1 MLKLF
6 CTPTWTAK
14 NHFVGTGLS
23 FWSSLTPPRD
33 VIFPVSVF
41 WQVPLPAGIQVSGQK
56 STHNTLKVITIRQYP
71 VKNRN
76 RYGILYQEH
85 IFLLPVKSHSQS
97 LCLVV
102 LLASPSF
109 SGDSPPNTY
118 EEQSIFSIFL
128 ISISLWTPSLKLITT
143 ISSPDKLIMKVY
155 DNHEDPSVW
164 AGPFLPPDEAGKV
177 ADHDFEQHLVWT
189 LKSRE
194 EETVYNYVTVAVRSH
209 AHCHNLLNKCSHLIK
224 LAMKLVAIMS
234 TLLYEHW
241 SRPHWTWRCRSS
253 YWGSATSSSLPIST
267 PSERPVGL

>member
-1 MLKLF
+1 MPKRKRFFSVDVFPYLLVSRF
-6 CTPTWTAK
+6 QAK
-14 NHFVGTGLS
+14 SPLTTLWRSSRFANILRRIETGT
-23 FWSSLTPPRD
+23 
-33 VIFPVSVF
+33 VF
-41 WQVPLPAGIQVSGQK
+41 Y
-56 STHNTLKVITIRQYP
+56 IR
-71 VKNRN
+71 N
-76 RYGILYQEH
+76 IH

-209 AHCHNLLNKCSHLIK
+209 AHCHNHKCSHLIK
-224 LAMKLVAIMS
+224 LAMKLAAIMS

-267 PSERPVGL
+267 P

>member
-1 MLKLF
+1 M
-6 CTPTWTAK
+6 
-14 NHFVGTGLS
+14 NNQNLS
-23 FWSSLTPPRD
+23 PMATPPPD

-267 PSERPVGL
+267 P